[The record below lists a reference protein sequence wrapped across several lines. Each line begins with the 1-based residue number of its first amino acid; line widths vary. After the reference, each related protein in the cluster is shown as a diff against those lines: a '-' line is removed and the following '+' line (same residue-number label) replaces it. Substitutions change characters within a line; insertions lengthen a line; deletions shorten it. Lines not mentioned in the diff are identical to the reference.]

1 MPKGVAKGVD
11 SNKYRDWRGLTDDSS
26 TPFDRSILERVRG
39 ELESLPKVGEPYNP
53 RAGKSYVGGESYKQ
67 MRLSLIPAIVSMY
80 EKGYTKDMVIEKLTE
95 MLGVGRT
102 NRFVKRVVQDGHE
115 EYLGKYFGR

>member
-1 MPKGVAKGVD
+1 MPRGAAKGVD
-11 SNKYRDWRGLTDDSS
+11 SNKYRDWRGLTDESS

-39 ELESLPKVGEPYNP
+39 ELEGLPKVGEPYNP
-53 RAGKSYVGGESYKQ
+53 RAGRGYSGGESYKQ
-67 MRLSLIPAIVSMY
+67 MRLCLIPAIVSMY

-102 NRFVKRVVQDGHE
+102 NRFVRRVVQDSHQ